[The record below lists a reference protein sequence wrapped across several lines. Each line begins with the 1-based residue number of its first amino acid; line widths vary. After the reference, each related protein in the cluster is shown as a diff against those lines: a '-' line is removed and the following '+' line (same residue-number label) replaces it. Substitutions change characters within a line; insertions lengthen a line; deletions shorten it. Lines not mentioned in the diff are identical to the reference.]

1 MQKDPEYAGAPYPN
15 SDMLQMRWMFSSLSS
30 IWRGFATTRRFC
42 FIAARGGVLGTCL
55 SCSQHKSVGAPIKV
69 LPYWTSPVD
78 VFLPGLPGC
87 RQTAPFLAFSERP
100 SRCSAA
106 SLRQALLWHLVVEA
120 SLHASG
126 LRWSL
131 LFSPR
136 SEPVT
141 LGLLSGFLSRKP
153 PFGSPCK
160 CCRVPARTWWKHWG
174 RSVPKGA
181 GLMVGRWAG
190 PRGAE
195 VCGTGAGKA
204 PWCMMSFL
212 PVPGWGCRAA
222 VGPSGHGVMVSAADG
237 PVAQY
242 HPVRADSFHLASL
255 NPTVWVLGAQAMQK
269 RLRSFL
275 SSPNTHQELKK
286 FCNECDVQLGLQVS
300 GPCCMLKGD
309 SGGLGVG
316 NVVRWRVTSFKM
328 QMWVRNW
335 KDTVTRHVYSC
346 RDTLESQ
353 TKVVLRQQLHS
364 VEALGN
370 PSQDQERAFV

>member
-1 MQKDPEYAGAPYPN
+1 
-15 SDMLQMRWMFSSLSS
+15 MLVPRILTVRCCRWDE
-30 IWRGFATTRRFC
+30 C
-42 FIAARGGVLGTCL
+42 F
-55 SCSQHKSVGAPIKV
+55 
-69 LPYWTSPVD
+69 LPYRASGV
-78 VFLPGLPGC
+78 GLQQHEG
-87 RQTAPFLAFSERP
+87 FV
-100 SRCSAA
+100 
-106 SLRQALLWHLVVEA
+106 SLRQGGGPGHVPVLLPAQVCRSSYQSPSVLDFACGCVPAGTARLPTDRSVSRILGAPLQVLGSFPPPGTALTSSGGSLPARLQVAVIPAVLSQERACHIGAAFRFSQQKTTFWFTLQMLPRSSEDVVE
-120 SLHASG
+120 
-126 LRWSL
+126 
-131 LFSPR
+131 
-136 SEPVT
+136 T
-141 LGLLSGFLSRKP
+141 LGSFGPEGSRADGGEVSRSPWGWSG
-153 PFGSPCK
+153 
-160 CCRVPARTWWKHWG
+160 
-174 RSVPKGA
+174 
-181 GLMVGRWAG
+181 M
-190 PRGAE
+190 
-195 VCGTGAGKA
+195 GAGKA

-275 SSPNTHQELKK
+275 SSPNPHQELKK

-335 KDTVTRHVYSC
+335 KDTVTGHVYSC